1 MTAGDETPTSVGIV
15 GVGVVGRRC
24 ARLLDGRHRLM
35 LHDRRDEAAQAAAGV
50 LRDARV
56 VADVADLASCATVV
70 LAHPGEH
77 VDVADQ
83 LLRLGVHVV
92 SLAGSVGRVQAL
104 LDLDDVARQHGTGI
118 VVGAAMS
125 PGLSGLL
132 ARWLASELATCDEI
146 HVATHGT
153 AGPSC
158 AREHHRALGSSATGW
173 HDGTWIE
180 RRGGSGRELCWF
192 PEPVGAYDCYRA
204 DLAEPRTLH
213 RALPDVTRI
222 SARASATRRD
232 RFTSWL
238 PMLTPPHREGRVG
251 ALRVE
256 ARGARADGGRATLI
270 AGIAERVGTASGA
283 TAAAFADAA
292 ARGRLP
298 RGAVVAGDAALPT
311 VELLQSVAEGG
322 VRMQR
327 FTGVPESLARQ
338 EDRDAPPADR
348 PPPTGSPAPRA
359 TRRP

>member
-1 MTAGDETPTSVGIV
+1 M
-15 GVGVVGRRC
+15 
-24 ARLLDGRHRLM
+24 
-35 LHDRRDEAAQAAAGV
+35 
-50 LRDARV
+50 
-56 VADVADLASCATVV
+56 
-70 LAHPGEH
+70 
-77 VDVADQ
+77 
-83 LLRLGVHVV
+83 
-92 SLAGSVGRVQAL
+92 
-104 LDLDDVARQHGTGI
+104 
-118 VVGAAMS
+118 
-125 PGLSGLL
+125 L

-204 DLAEPRTLH
+204 DLAEPTTLH
-213 RALPDVTRI
+213 RALPNVTRI

-251 ALRVE
+251 ALRAE

-298 RGAVVAGDAALPT
+298 RG
-311 VELLQSVAEGG
+311 
-322 VRMQR
+322 RR
-327 FTGVPESLARQ
+327 
-338 EDRDAPPADR
+338 
-348 PPPTGSPAPRA
+348 SPATLRCRLSSCCSPSPRA
-359 TRRP
+359 ACGCSGSRVCRSRWLVRKIETRRQPIDRCRQVRQLLAQLVGCDHVGHHQAYAGELACEELGVGLGVGGDLTIVLALTLVA